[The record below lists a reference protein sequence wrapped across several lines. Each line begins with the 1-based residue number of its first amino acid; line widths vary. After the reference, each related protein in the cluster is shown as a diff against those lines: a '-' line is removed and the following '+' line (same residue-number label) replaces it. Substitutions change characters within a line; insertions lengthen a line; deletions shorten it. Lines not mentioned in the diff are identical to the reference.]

1 MIELRQ
7 YQQDIEDAIQ
17 GYWKNG
23 RRRILIQAP
32 TGSGKGTIFCD
43 IAYKCSSK
51 TNKVLIYA
59 P

>member
-32 TGSGKGTIFCD
+32 TGSGKGTIF
-43 IAYKCSSK
+43 
-51 TNKVLIYA
+51 L
-59 P
+59 